1 MIRLLALWD
10 PRTLGLSRAVW
21 RVEAGCLLNA
31 VGTGFVLPFTVIY
44 LHDIRGFSLGIA
56 GVIVALIGAAGV
68 VTVLFAGTWSDRL
81 SSRSVLIVALVMT
94 AAGYVLF
101 GFAHVVWDA
110 MLAAILVGAGEGL
123 YYTSHYGVLGALTF
137 SSSLPAA
144 FSLERT
150 ATNLGFG
157 IGGVLGGLI
166 ASRSSPASFELLFF
180 INAASCLAF
189 IAILPPVP
197 ADDTHDRQANQAGSY
212 REALHDG
219 SLLWVLAIN
228 VVLVTAGYGL
238 LRELTPVYAEGAAHV
253 SSQAIGGVFLLN
265 TWLVVVLQ
273 IPTVRI
279 VTPSRRTALIA
290 ATGVLWAASLLLVL
304 LAGTTLTQTL
314 ATVVIAIAFT
324 LFTVGQCLQAST
336 LAPLVAELAPLS
348 LRPRYLALF
357 SLTWQLAL
365 TVGPAFGGYAIG
377 HSPIGLWAG
386 AAAACLLAAAAAPLL
401 GKTLSMRE
409 QQPAAQ
415 QP

>member
-1 MIRLLALWD
+1 MIRLLAPWD

-56 GVIVALIGAAGV
+56 GVVVALIGAAGV
-68 VTVLFAGTWSDRL
+68 LSGVFAGTWSDRL
-81 SSRSVLIVALVMT
+81 SSRSVLIVALALT
-94 AAGYVLF
+94 AVGYVLF
-101 GFAHVVWDA
+101 GFAHVVEA
-110 MLAAILVGAGEGL
+110 MLAAVLVGAGEGL
-123 YYTSHYGVLGALTF
+123 YYTSHYGVLGALT
-137 SSSLPAA
+137 SSPSLPAA

-166 ASRSSPASFELLFF
+166 ASRSSPASFEVLFF
-180 INAASCLAF
+180 INAATCIAF
-189 IAILPPVP
+189 VAMLPPVP
-197 ADDTHDRQANQAGSY
+197 ADDTQDTRPHQAASYKSVLHDR
-212 REALHDG
+212 

-228 VVLVTAGYGL
+228 LVLVTAGYGL
-238 LRELTPVYAEGAAHV
+238 LRELTPVYAESAAQV
-253 SSQAIGGVFLLN
+253 SSEAIGGVFLLN

-279 VTPSRRTALIA
+279 ATPRRLTALIA

-314 ATVVIAIAFT
+314 ATVVIAVAFT
-324 LFTVGQCLQAST
+324 VFTVGQCFQAAT
-336 LAPLVAELAPLS
+336 LAPLVAELAPIH

-357 SLTWQLAL
+357 SLTWQLGL
-365 TVGPAFGGYAIG
+365 TIGPAFGGFALDR
-377 HSPIGLWAG
+377 SPIGLWAG
-386 AAAACLLAAAAAPLL
+386 AATACLLAAAAAPLL
-401 GKTLSMRE
+401 GRSLSVRE
-409 QQPAAQ
+409 EPHSAR
-415 QP
+415 